1 MANSSKPSS
10 STIAA
15 AIVAILAGLCV
26 LLCCSLAFFGTLL
39 NTLPANPVEAQPFVR
54 SAMLATLGFMM
65 CLAIFGI
72 ATGIGLI
79 LLRNWA
85 RISALIWG
93 GLCVFFGAVGIPII
107 FFIPLVPPAN
117 VPNLSADSM
126 QAVRWILLFFYGLP
140 LIAGIWWLILFNRK
154 TVKAQFA
161 ATTTS
166 AASVQT
172 QKSRC
177 PLPVAVLAWFYITSI
192 LNLLFLPFLPFHVP
206 TFVFG
211 RVLPGS
217 AGVTVLMLSSLAFAV
232 SGVGLLKLKP
242 WSYSL
247 TLGLQV
253 FWLASGAVSVLSPNY
268 NAVME
273 PFLKD
278 MQGSLHL
285 PESQFSPPNFMHHF
299 GWASVLGLLFAGAI
313 LGLLV
318 YYRTRFL
325 EAAAATASS
334 SL

>member
-1 MANSSKPSS
+1 MADSSKPSA
-10 STIAA
+10 STIVA
-15 AIVAILAGLCV
+15 AIVAILAGLFV

-93 GLCVFFGAVGIPII
+93 GLCVFFGAVGIPMA
-107 FFIPLVPPAN
+107 FFIPLVPPEN
-117 VPNLSADSM
+117 VPNLSADGM

-140 LIAGIWWLILFNRK
+140 LIVGIWWLILFNRK

-161 ATTTS
+161 ATATS
-166 AASVQT
+166 TGPGRT
-172 QKSRC
+172 QRSRC

-232 SGVGLLKLKP
+232 SGVGLLKLKQ

-253 FWLASGAVSVLSPNY
+253 LWLASGAVMV
-268 NAVME
+268 

-299 GWASVLGLLFAGAI
+299 GWASVLGLLFAGVI

-334 SL
+334 S

>member
-1 MANSSKPSS
+1 MADSSKPSA

-15 AIVAILAGLCV
+15 AIVAILAGLFV

-39 NTLPANPVEAQPFVR
+39 NALPANPVEAQPFVR

-93 GLCVFFGAVGIPII
+93 GLCVFFGAIGIPIV
-107 FFIPLVPPAN
+107 FFIPLVPPES
-117 VPNLSADSM
+117 VPNLSADGM

-140 LIAGIWWLILFNRK
+140 LIVGIWWLILFNRK
-154 TVKAQFA
+154 TAKAQFA

-166 AASVQT
+166 AASGQT

-211 RVLPGS
+211 RLLSGS
-217 AGVTVLMLSSLAFAV
+217 AGVTVLMLSCLAFAV
-232 SGVGLLKLKP
+232 SGVGLLKLKA

-253 FWLASGAVSVLSPNY
+253 FWLASGAVSMLSPNY

-273 PFLKD
+273 SFLKD
-278 MQGSLHL
+278 MQSSLHL
-285 PESQFSPPNFMHHF
+285 PDDR
-299 GWASVLGLLFAGAI
+299 LLQKDFPGGI
-313 LGLLV
+313 WIV
-318 YYRTRFL
+318 V
-325 EAAAATASS
+325 
-334 SL
+334 

>member
-1 MANSSKPSS
+1 MADSSKPSA

-15 AIVAILAGLCV
+15 AIVASLAGLFV
-26 LLCCSLAFFGTLL
+26 LLCCSLAFFGPLL

-93 GLCVFFGAVGIPII
+93 GLSVFVGAIGIPIV
-107 FFIPLVPPAN
+107 FFIPLVPRAN
-117 VPNLSADSM
+117 VTNLSADGM

-161 ATTTS
+161 ATTTTS
-166 AASVQT
+166 AVSGQT

-177 PLPVAVLAWFYITSI
+177 PLPIAVLAWFYITSI

-217 AGVTVLMLSSLAFAV
+217 AGAAVLILRRLAFAV
-232 SGVGLLKLKP
+232 SGGRLLKLKP
-242 WSYSL
+242 WGSAL
-247 TLGLQV
+247 TPRLQL
-253 FWLASGAVSVLSPNY
+253 FWLSRGP
-268 NAVME
+268 
-273 PFLKD
+273 
-278 MQGSLHL
+278 
-285 PESQFSPPNFMHHF
+285 
-299 GWASVLGLLFAGAI
+299 
-313 LGLLV
+313 
-318 YYRTRFL
+318 
-325 EAAAATASS
+325 AAMLNPHYHPT
-334 SL
+334 L

>member
-1 MANSSKPSS
+1 MADSSKPSA

-15 AIVAILAGLCV
+15 AIVAILAGLFV

-93 GLCVFFGAVGIPII
+93 GLCVFFGAIGIPVA
-107 FFIPLVPPAN
+107 FFIPLVPPES

-140 LIAGIWWLILFNRK
+140 SIVGIWWLILFNRK

-166 AASVQT
+166 AASGQT

-211 RVLPGS
+211 RVLSGS
-217 AGVTVLMLSSLAFAV
+217 AGVTVLMLSSLAFAAA
-232 SGVGLLKLKP
+232 GVGLLKLKL

-273 PFLKD
+273 SFLKD
-278 MQGSLHL
+278 MQSSLHL

-334 SL
+334 S